1 MGRNPP
7 VGCWDGYGL
16 VELSS
21 WCGGGFSDYRRYTD
35 KLLYPVRLPG
45 THNGYSAQWQN
56 AYGILNE
63 GVEVMV
69 KWDIT
74 QEREVK
80 WDMTFNIA
88 LKLEQV
94 EKESGWERFFV

>member
-1 MGRNPP
+1 MDMDLLNYRLG
-7 VGCWDGYGL
+7 VVVDY
-16 VELSS
+16 
-21 WCGGGFSDYRRYTD
+21 YRRYTD

-69 KWDIT
+69 KWDIMR
-74 QEREVK
+74 EREVK

-88 LKLEQV
+88 RNWNRLKKL
-94 EKESGWERFFV
+94 STT